1 MPYDPATDTDPLR
14 WLDSSELNR
23 LDQVLEFHSR
33 SHVDLPHARLHAA
46 LHVTVE
52 NQLAEGYEPTV
63 ATLRRLLDEGLD
75 RHEAI
80 HAIGSVVTEQM
91 FDLLSG
97 ATTSFDHDA
106 YEQALSALSADGWK
120 TSDH

>member
-1 MPYDPATDTDPLR
+1 
-14 WLDSSELNR
+14 
-23 LDQVLEFHSR
+23 LDQVVKYHR
-33 SHVDLPHARLHAA
+33 RRRATLPNARLHAA

-52 NQLAEGYEPTV
+52 TQLAEGYEPTV
-63 ATLRRLLDEGLD
+63 ATLKRLVAEGLD

-97 ATTSFDHDA
+97 AKSSFDHDA
-106 YEQALSALSADGWK
+106 YDQALSALSADGWK